1 MNFVRLIFSP
11 PQFENDPE
19 RTRQA
24 LLLHMAANV
33 LFFAPISLILL
44 NLILGSPAER
54 AINVVLAGI
63 ALSQIPVR
71 LLAQKGRIDIAS
83 GFLLLMSW
91 VAMTWIASKVE
102 GVGDVAVVCYFL
114 ILLGSGYLLGW
125 RAVTLFTTWTILAI
139 WVLAIYE
146 WAGLLHPAP
155 GNPIRIAIDLTIIFV
170 IASLEI
176 YFVISALTKSA
187 NDARKQLDERKR
199 VEDILLEEQERL
211 NLALSAA
218 QMETWSWNIET
229 GAISWSD
236 GIEAMFGMA
245 KGQFDGKY
253 DTYLAHIHPDDLP
266 GLQDA
271 INHALLDTDFN
282 YVVEH
287 RLVQQNG
294 EVRWIEGRG
303 KVFRDAGGKPVRMA
317 GTVVDVTER
326 KRGEAE
332 REHLIQE
339 LAAKNTELEQFT
351 YTVSH
356 DLKAPII
363 TIKGF
368 LGYLEEDA
376 LGGKQDRLRRDIV
389 RISEAVDKMHLLL
402 NELLELS
409 RIGRMMNPPE
419 PIEFC
424 GLVDEALSLVQGRL
438 QAGRVKVEVI
448 SDPIFVRG
456 DRRRLLEVLQNLID
470 NAAKFMGPQPAP
482 LVEIGSNGY
491 KNDMPV
497 FFVSDN
503 GIGIAPEHHERIFGL
518 FNKLDPLAEG
528 TGIGLALVRRIV
540 EYHGGTIWVKSEAGR
555 GATFYFTLPAA
566 EIRDNLPQT
575 F

>member
-229 GAISWSD
+229 GAISWSE

-253 DTYLAHIHPDDLP
+253 DTYLAHIHPADLS

-287 RLVQQNG
+287 RLVRQNG

-303 KVFRDAGGKPVRMA
+303 KVFRDADGKPVRMA

-326 KRGEAE
+326 KRAEAE

-424 GLVDEALSLVQGRL
+424 GLADEALSLVQGRL

-482 LVEIGSNGY
+482 LVEIGRDGY

-540 EYHGGTIWVKSEAGR
+540 EYHGGTIWVESAAGR

-566 EIRDNLPQT
+566 ENRDNLPQT

>member
-44 NLILGSPAER
+44 NLILGSPAEK

-139 WVLAIYE
+139 WVLAFYE

-229 GAISWSD
+229 GAISWSE

-253 DTYLAHIHPDDLP
+253 DTYLAHIHPDDLS

-287 RLVQQNG
+287 RLVRQNG

-303 KVFRDAGGKPVRMA
+303 KVFRDADGKPVRMA

-326 KRGEAE
+326 KRAEAE

-448 SDPIFVRG
+448 SDTIFVRG

-566 EIRDNLPQT
+566 ENRDNLPQT